1 MNYKNYLFSFALMI
15 TLISSNAVA
24 LTLDEARAQGLVGET
39 FSGYLELVQ
48 PNHKQAQIL
57 VNEINQVRKAK
68 YAEIAKTNQVTP
80 ESVARLAG
88 EKLVARANSG
98 EFVKGINGQWIKK

>member
-1 MNYKNYLFSFALMI
+1 MKSI
-15 TLISSNAVA
+15 KP
-24 LTLDEARAQGLVGET
+24 E
-39 FSGYLELVQ
+39 
-48 PNHKQAQIL
+48 
-57 VNEINQVRKAK
+57 KAK

-98 EFVKGINGQWIKK
+98 EFVKGINGQWVKK

>member
-1 MNYKNYLFSFALMI
+1 MLKLL
-15 TLISSNAVA
+15 
-24 LTLDEARAQGLVGET
+24 
-39 FSGYLELVQ
+39 
-48 PNHKQAQIL
+48 
-57 VNEINQVRKAK
+57 
-68 YAEIAKTNQVTP
+68 KTNQVTP